1 MGNGHEGND
10 SKCVLYCDQTGKQNN
25 ITLATRG
32 QLQYYKYCIALA
44 TAEAVL

>member
-10 SKCVLYCDQTGKQNN
+10 SKCVLYCDQADKLNN
-25 ITLATRG
+25 ITLAARD
-32 QLQYYKYCIALA
+32 QLQYYQYCIALA